1 MTMKRVARCVLLA
14 SALLM
19 VPLMIPFTTD
29 AQQLPGGRDTSL
41 EMLEQGFDLLGVD
54 LPNALSDY
62 WNTPEGKAR
71 YEQLVLERFDEKV
84 EEFSELGKEDW
95 ATQYDAVSDR
105 RARREFENR
114 VEDLEKI
121 TGDIIEFF
129 EWRYAAEPIEVDAP
143 SAESVRDGM
152 VEITPMVEQILEA
165 ISTLAGP
172 GIQVQ
177 EFVEMR
183 ENLAEIHVLSR
194 VMRD

>member
-19 VPLMIPFTTD
+19 VPLMITFTTD

-95 ATQYDAVSDR
+95 VTQYDAVSDR
-105 RARREFENR
+105 RARRDPSGR
-114 VEDLEKI
+114 
-121 TGDIIEFF
+121 
-129 EWRYAAEPIEVDAP
+129 PDAT
-143 SAESVRDGM
+143 DGRGQP
-152 VEITPMVEQILEA
+152 VG
-165 ISTLAGP
+165 S
-172 GIQVQ
+172 
-177 EFVEMR
+177 
-183 ENLAEIHVLSR
+183 
-194 VMRD
+194 